1 MFASMQIFG
10 QLYPYD
16 FDDKDDVRREDWYWY
31 NNVRHATPAD
41 EKEFPHHMPPHD
53 ENDWPVDK
61 AGNKRTEMS
70 MIYDLMNSFKH
81 PVLRNLGR
89 RFEKYMNKGHEQL
102 KDGGP
107 GNLNRRPNMEDK
119 LDWMMSTV
127 LAAKTTEAFGASN
140 KLWLQE

>member
-1 MFASMQIFG
+1 
-10 QLYPYD
+10 
-16 FDDKDDVRREDWYWY
+16 
-31 NNVRHATPAD
+31 
-41 EKEFPHHMPPHD
+41 
-53 ENDWPVDK
+53 
-61 AGNKRTEMS
+61 MS

-119 LDWMMSTV
+119 LDWMMGTV
-127 LAAKTTEAFGASN
+127 LAAKTTEAFGATN